1 MSTEPLAAV
10 EHRTEAER
18 MIAQI
23 AYPGDLGPADALA
36 YAQVHATLAVHGSN
50 IMIAGAID
58 ALRETLAESIGG
70 I

>member
-1 MSTEPLAAV
+1 MNLEPLAAV

-18 MIAQI
+18 LIAGI
-23 AYPGDLGPADALA
+23 TYPGDLAPTDLLRLAL
-36 YAQVHATLAVHGSN
+36 VHATLAAHGSN
-50 IMIAGAID
+50 LATANAID